1 MDVDDDENEV
11 TTQNTIVEESMTG
24 DNGSRS
30 RYTSSFNQIF
40 LVGYKMALTCT
51 LRDNLYMYSNPSSVA
66 TQATAESSHYGEVGV
81 QYDTCSF

>member
-30 RYTSSFNQIF
+30 RYTSSFNQSF
-40 LVGYKMALTCT
+40 LVGYKMALT
-51 LRDNLYMYSNPSSVA
+51 LPDNLYMYSNLSSVA
-66 TQATAESSHYGEVGV
+66 TQATAESIHYGEVGV
-81 QYDTCSF
+81 